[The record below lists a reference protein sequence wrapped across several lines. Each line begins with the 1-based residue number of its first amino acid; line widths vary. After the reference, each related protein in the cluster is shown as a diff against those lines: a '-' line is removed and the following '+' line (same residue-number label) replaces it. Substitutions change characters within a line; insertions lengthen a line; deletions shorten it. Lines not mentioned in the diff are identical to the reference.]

1 MELESYSVLE
11 CIFVVLLIMAPA
23 YLANTIAVLTG
34 GRYPIDQGK
43 LYSDGNRI
51 LGDGK
56 TWSGLIG
63 GTIGGIVVGY
73 GLYFV
78 IMRNFYHHLLWKL
91 GLDSSS
97 ENLVDKLGSIIAKD
111 PTFGDQLLW
120 GMNNDIITATS
131 IFFLLSFGAL
141 FGDMTAS
148 FYKRRQNLQRGDK
161 FAILDMYDFIFM
173 SLLLCFI
180 FQRDWLLSW
189 ILDGWVPLFTI
200 LVLTPFLHRGVNIIG
215 YKIGVKNEPW

>member
-1 MELESYSVLE
+1 MDLESYSTLE
-11 CIFVVLLIMAPA
+11 CMFVVLVIMVPA

-34 GRYPIDQGK
+34 GKYPIDQGK
-43 LYSDGNRI
+43 RHSDGNRI

-63 GTIGGIVVGY
+63 GTIGGIIVGWGVALMIFNTELGKEHIVVNI
-73 GLYFV
+73 LY
-78 IMRNFYHHLLWKL
+78 N
-91 GLDSSS
+91 
-97 ENLVDKLGSIIAKD
+97 D
-111 PTFGDQLLW
+111 PTFTNHWLW
-120 GMNNDIITATS
+120 GNNGSYDKLL

-141 FGDMTAS
+141 FGDMVAS

-215 YKIGVKNEPW
+215 YKLGVKNEPW

>member
-1 MELESYSVLE
+1 MELESYSILE
-11 CIFVVLLIMAPA
+11 CIFLVLFIMAPA

-34 GRYPIDQGK
+34 GKYPIDQGK
-43 LYSDGNRI
+43 LHTDGNRI

-63 GTIGGIVVGY
+63 GTIGGIFFGY
-73 GLYFV
+73 GLTS
-78 IMRNFYHHLLWKL
+78 LL
-91 GLDSSS
+91 SAI
-97 ENLVDKLGSIIAKD
+97 ESID
-111 PTFGDQLLW
+111 EDDMSLW
-120 GMNNDIITATS
+120 GENIFIV
-131 IFFLLSFGAL
+131 FFLLSFGAL

-161 FAILDMYDFIFM
+161 FPLLDMYDFVFM

-215 YKIGVKNEPW
+215 YKLGVKNEPW

>member
-1 MELESYSVLE
+1 MNLESYSTLE
-11 CIFVVLLIMAPA
+11 CVFVVLLIMSPA

-34 GRYPIDQGK
+34 GKYPIDQGK

-63 GTIGGIVVGY
+63 GTIGGMIVGY
-73 GLYFV
+73 GLIVFIHEY
-78 IMRNFYHHLLWKL
+78 IWESL
-91 GLDSSS
+91 
-97 ENLVDKLGSIIAKD
+97 NLSI
-111 PTFGDQLLW
+111 L
-120 GMNNDIITATS
+120 
-131 IFFLLSFGAL
+131 FLLSFGAL

-161 FAILDMYDFIFM
+161 FPLLDMYDFIFM
-173 SLLLCFI
+173 SLLLCLI
-180 FQRDWLLSW
+180 FEREWLLSW

-200 LVLTPFLHRGVNIIG
+200 LILTPFLHRGVNIIG

>member
-1 MELESYSVLE
+1 MNLESYSALE
-11 CIFVVLLIMAPA
+11 CVFVVLLIMSPA

-34 GRYPIDQGK
+34 GKYPIDQGK
-43 LYSDGNRI
+43 LHSDGNRI

-63 GTIGGIVVGY
+63 GTIGGMIVGY
-73 GLYFV
+73 GLIVFIHEY
-78 IMRNFYHHLLWKL
+78 IWES
-91 GLDSSS
+91 LD
-97 ENLVDKLGSIIAKD
+97 LSI
-111 PTFGDQLLW
+111 L
-120 GMNNDIITATS
+120 
-131 IFFLLSFGAL
+131 FLLSFGAL

-161 FAILDMYDFIFM
+161 FPLLDMYDFIFM
-173 SLLLCFI
+173 SLLLCLI
-180 FQRDWLLSW
+180 FEREWLLSW

-200 LVLTPFLHRGVNIIG
+200 LILTPFLHRGVNIIG

>member
-1 MELESYSVLE
+1 MDLESYSVLE

-63 GTIGGIVVGY
+63 GTIGGMIVGY
-73 GLYFV
+73 GLYF
-78 IMRNFYHHLLWKL
+78 
-91 GLDSSS
+91 
-97 ENLVDKLGSIIAKD
+97 IIAKD
-111 PTFGDQLLW
+111 PTFGDQLFW
-120 GMNNDIITATS
+120 GMDNDIITTTS